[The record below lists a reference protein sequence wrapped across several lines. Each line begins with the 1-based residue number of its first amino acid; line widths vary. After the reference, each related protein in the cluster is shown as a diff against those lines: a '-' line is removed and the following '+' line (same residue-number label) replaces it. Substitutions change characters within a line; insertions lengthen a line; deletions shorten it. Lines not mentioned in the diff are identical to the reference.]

1 MDAGGEARML
11 FGKRKAER
19 ELLCGQFTEQLQ
31 ALTEEVREG
40 REALAEL
47 GREVKQN
54 GTDISRHDMA
64 LEDCLD
70 MLEEWK
76 EDRDQERKR
85 RQELEQEREKLL
97 TLFQTYQEQL
107 WDMKTYAREKDAVW
121 YQQLLLLEKAV
132 QESMLMSGLTEINQT
147 GCAVN
152 YELHEVIEVRDTED
166 VHRDRTVAAI
176 YRPGCLY
183 QGKVRKK
190 ARVAAFRLQKA

>member
-1 MDAGGEARML
+1 ML

-19 ELLCGQFTEQLQ
+19 ESLYRQIAGQLQ

-47 GREVKQN
+47 GREVRQN

-76 EDRDQERKR
+76 EVGDHERKR

-97 TLFQTYQEQL
+97 RVFQTYQEQL
-107 WDMKTYAREKDAVW
+107 WDMKTYAGEKDSVW
-121 YQQLLLLEKAV
+121 HQQLLLMEKTA

-166 VHRDRTVAAI
+166 AHRDRTVAAI
-176 YRPGCLY
+176 YRPGYLY

-190 ARVAAFRLQKA
+190 ARVAAFRLQKT